1 MLSYVTLPCI
11 NSIQLAKKFLISPL
25 DWGLGH
31 ATRCIP
37 IIHELLSRNIEV
49 IIAADGKPLELLKK
63 EFPNLMFEVLP
74 GYDVTYQ
81 NKGSFFF
88 KVLGKVPNILKM
100 IHKEHVMLEKLIKK
114 HRIDAVISDN
124 RYGLWTKKVPC
135 VFITHQVRILS
146 PVLED
151 LVFFLNLQFI
161 NRFDNCWI
169 PDTSSERNLSGKL
182 SHLESL
188 PAHAAFIGPLTRF
201 KGIYPQQKKY
211 DVMAIVSG
219 PEPQRSIF
227 EEKLKIQLLQLNKK
241 ALLVLGKPGDVE
253 KTYSDNLTIVS
264 HLNSSEMEEAVA
276 ASDVIICRGGYST
289 IMDLA
294 VYGKKA
300 VFIPTPGQ
308 TEQEYLAKRYAGK
321 GWCVYQKQSE
331 INLETALSRVPFM
344 QGVPHIKQKKELSL
358 AIDKLIKLL

>member
-1 MLSYVTLPCI
+1 M
-11 NSIQLAKKFLISPL
+11 AKKILISPL

-37 IIHELLSRNIEV
+37 IIKELQSKGVEV
-49 IIAADGKPLELLKK
+49 IIAADGKPLELLKS
-63 EFPNLMFEVLP
+63 EFPELIFEILP

-81 NKGSFFF
+81 NRGSFFF
-88 KVLGKVPNILKM
+88 KILCKVPSILKM
-100 IHKEHVMLEKLIKK
+100 IRKEHLLLEKLIKK
-114 HRIDAVISDN
+114 HNVDAVISDN
-124 RYGLWTKKVPC
+124 RYGLWTNKVPC

-151 LVFFLNLQFI
+151 LVFFLNLHFI
-161 NRFDNCWI
+161 NRFDFCWI
-169 PDTSSERNLSGKL
+169 PDEASARNLSGKL
-182 SHLESL
+182 SHIENL
-188 PAHAAFIGPLTRF
+188 PSHAKFIGPLTRF
-201 KGIYPQQKKY
+201 RGDYPQEKRY
-211 DVMAIVSG
+211 DIMAIVSG

-227 EEKLKIQLLQLNKK
+227 EEKLKTQLKQLNKR
-241 ALLVLGKPGDVE
+241 ALLVLGNPEIVQKSESG
-253 KTYSDNLTIVS
+253 NLTIVS
-264 HLNSSEMEEAVA
+264 HFNSVEMEKAVA
-276 ASDVIICRGGYST
+276 ASEVIICRGGYST

-331 INLETALSRVPFM
+331 MNLEKAISRIPFM
-344 QGVPHIKQKKELSL
+344 QGVPLIKQNKALSL
-358 AIDKLIKLL
+358 AVNDLLNVI

>member
-1 MLSYVTLPCI
+1 M
-11 NSIQLAKKFLISPL
+11 AKKILISPL

-37 IIHELLSRNIEV
+37 IIKELQSRGVEV
-49 IIAADGKPLELLKK
+49 IIAADGKPLELLKS
-63 EFPNLMFEVLP
+63 EFPEFIFENLP

-81 NKGSFFF
+81 NRGSFFF

-100 IHKEHVMLEKLIKK
+100 IRKEHLLIEKLIKK
-114 HRIDAVISDN
+114 HKVDAVISDN
-124 RYGLWTKKVPC
+124 RYGLWTNKVPC

-146 PVLED
+146 PILED

-161 NRFDNCWI
+161 NRFDYCWI
-169 PDTSSERNLSGKL
+169 PDEASARNLSGKL

-188 PAHAAFIGPLTRF
+188 PLHAKFIGPLTRF
-201 KGIYPQQKKY
+201 KGEHSQEKKF

-227 EEKLKIQLLQLNKK
+227 EEKLKTQLQQLNKR
-241 ALLVLGKPGDVE
+241 ALLVLGNPGIVQKSE
-253 KTYSDNLTIVS
+253 SDNLTIVS
-264 HLNSSEMEEAVA
+264 HLNSVEMEKAVA
-276 ASDVIICRGGYST
+276 ASEVIVCRGGYST

-300 VFIPTPGQ
+300 IFIPTPGQ

-331 INLETALSRVPFM
+331 MDLSTAISRIPFM
-344 QGVPHIKQKKELSL
+344 QGVPLIKQKQELSK
-358 AIDKLIKLL
+358 AIDALIKIL